1 MKRKETYLSRDFRET
16 VALRFPAQAK
26 ELNTA
31 FDMRLSALLAENA
44 GASKEKQYHL
54 KRQILPGIAAY
65 ETLQRVMPK
74 EEALQTVHGYVERLA
89 RTSHKQLAAL
99 LHIPGL
105 YRLVPGVFVKS
116 TRSVFGPAAGFAPK
130 ELQTGN
136 GVWRVDMMKC
146 PYHDTCA
153 EYGCPEL
160 CRCFCDS
167 DDISYA
173 GLHPKLIWERSMT
186 LGRGNDARC
195 RGFESL
201 RAHLKT
207 HCNVLLQCAFWF
219 DVILVSE
226 SLQQPILCQIG
237 VLPFC
242 RFLISRP
249 VYSGSHRHGGERR
262 RLSIYESLLLDC
274 GIRQALQNLS
284 NICIDADGLPLNF
297 LRANRLPLVDADVG
311 GVRVPGCHLP
321 EGVLDDDRG
330 IIANAQLQKEDFP
343 ACTGTEKILIPL
355 RRPVPALVFHKFI
368 IAVQVHGQRFAAV
381 WADGEQ
387 LGQDFHILLPLYH
400 LPNDRFV
407 IKSFLTARLTAL
419 EQTVIALCV
428 EQPLFV
434 KASLLKAVVHVGRNN
449 EIIPILY
456 QL

>member
-16 VALRFPAQAK
+16 AAQRFPAQAK
-26 ELNTA
+26 QLNTA

-116 TRSVFGPAAGFAPK
+116 TRSVFGPAAGFASK
-130 ELQTGN
+130 ELQAGN

-195 RGFESL
+195 RGS
-201 RAHLKT
+201 
-207 HCNVLLQCAFWF
+207 N
-219 DVILVSE
+219 
-226 SLQQPILCQIG
+226 
-237 VLPFC
+237 PF
-242 RFLISRP
+242 
-249 VYSGSHRHGGERR
+249 
-262 RLSIYESLLLDC
+262 
-274 GIRQALQNLS
+274 
-284 NICIDADGLPLNF
+284 
-297 LRANRLPLVDADVG
+297 
-311 GVRVPGCHLP
+311 
-321 EGVLDDDRG
+321 
-330 IIANAQLQKEDFP
+330 
-343 ACTGTEKILIPL
+343 
-355 RRPVPALVFHKFI
+355 
-368 IAVQVHGQRFAAV
+368 
-381 WADGEQ
+381 
-387 LGQDFHILLPLYH
+387 
-400 LPNDRFV
+400 
-407 IKSFLTARLTAL
+407 
-419 EQTVIALCV
+419 
-428 EQPLFV
+428 
-434 KASLLKAVVHVGRNN
+434 GRT
-449 EIIPILY
+449 
-456 QL
+456 